1 MAFADPKSNIEH
13 LMIGEDMK
21 VGDFGSG
28 SGLYTFLS
36 AGIANLGKVYAF
48 DVQKELLKKIKSEG
62 AKKHLHN
69 IETVWADIEEV
80 RGTRMID
87 GALDR
92 GIVSNILFQ
101 IEDKNGFVKE
111 VARLI
116 RPKGR
121 VMVIDWS
128 DSFGGLGPIA
138 SEVFNSSSAKAI
150 FTRHG
155 FKVLKEFDAGDHHYG
170 IIFEK
175 Q

>member
-1 MAFADPKSNIEH
+1 MAFADPKSNIDH

-28 SGLYTFLS
+28 SGLYTLLS
-36 AGIANLGKVYAF
+36 AQIATLGKVYAF
-48 DVQKELLKKIKSEG
+48 DVQKELLKKIKAEG

-69 IETVWADIEEV
+69 IETVWADIEEP

-101 IEDKNGFVKE
+101 VEDKNGFVKE

-128 DSFGGLGPIA
+128 DSFGGLGPVA
-138 SEVFNSSSAKAI
+138 SEVLPASSARTLFERA
-150 FTRHG
+150 G
-155 FKVLKEFDAGDHHYG
+155 FKLMKELSAGDHHYG
-170 IIFEK
+170 LIFEK